1 MSATAENL
9 YRIHRFSVAD
19 YNRLGEIGLL
29 TEDDRVELIEGE
41 IIDMPPI
48 GSRHAGMVKHL
59 ATVLHEAVGRKAIVS
74 VQDPLVLD
82 ERNEPQPD
90 IMLLRP
96 RADFY
101 RASHPRPDD
110 VLLLVEVAETSV
122 TYDEECKLPLYEAA
136 HIPEVWIVDL
146 ESALLRVFRKP
157 AGGSY
162 TERQELE
169 TPSSLAP
176 EALPGST
183 INLTGLFNF

>member
-1 MSATAENL
+1 MSANAENL

-29 TEDDRVELIEGE
+29 TEDDRVELIGE

-82 ERNEPQPD
+82 ERNEPQPN

-110 VLLLVEVAETSV
+110 VLLLVEVAETSF
-122 TYDEECKLPLYEAA
+122 TYDEECKLPLYGAA
-136 HIPEVWIVDL
+136 HIPEVWIIDL

-169 TPSSLAP
+169 TPSILAP

-183 INLTGLFNF
+183 INLTGLFNV